1 MSHLYLDA
9 NELDAAARRAV
20 AEAGR
25 RIGGVGAGPVA
36 VLVAEVD
43 RDSVKTDDEA
53 WSSDQVDALNKE
65 LVEMI
70 SPSIRGDDL
79 VGRLGGRVVMI
90 LTDAGADD
98 ARVVG
103 DRICAAVRTHR
114 FGNGFGEA
122 ARTLSIG
129 AAAAPDHGQSYEAVL
144 DAALAA
150 LARIQ
155 SQGRD
160 GAATMPPP
168 HHDALRRP
176 LSIDRFAGRVQEL
189 ASLRQWLDEVG
200 TGQPRVVSVSGAAG
214 TGTAT
219 LLRQLESE
227 VRLRGGLFASV
238 SSPKRSLPKPYGAWR
253 ALLRA
258 THVFQPAPEREWAEL
273 QHLEPALG
281 EVPAVARPGS
291 QFRLLGELAEYVRL
305 LASDGPLVLVLEE
318 MQWADSWS
326 WDALEHLIGQLDG
339 DRIMIC
345 MTFRTEASGVGGGSG
360 PHDNTWMRR
369 ASLRPELTRQITVAN
384 LTRDEVKQWLD
395 AAFHRQA
402 VGRDLLAFIYRQ
414 TEGNPLFIA
423 HLLRSLVEDG
433 YIWHNGMRWEWTP
446 VSELR
451 VPAGRSALIA
461 HRLERFSASTYGV
474 LWTAAIAGR
483 EFDIRLLVAAGAG
496 SEPAVR
502 LALSEALGAG
512 LVHSTRKRKRG
523 SFAFTHEEVAEVL
536 IDGLPAQQRKQL
548 HLRVAQAL
556 EKLRPDSADDIA
568 LHYDAAGEQPDAYC
582 WGQFAAKAAERV
594 YAFGAASSYLQ
605 LAARNATSPGELAEI
620 RVSLAHLSETGGRF
634 DEVEELCDLAIEWFD
649 GQGDERRSLTLRRLR
664 ERARMELG
672 QPALVTLEALK
683 VLEAE
688 AKRLGFEH
696 ESVAVLLMMSQTYGR
711 LGDRR
716 TSERFAAEGV
726 AMAEQVGDTLLL
738 ADAVTRLGGA
748 MFSESPNRA
757 YTILERALSLYET
770 AGDARGQARTY
781 GNMGVVAQFESRLDV
796 AFEAYSKAI
805 TVGRAGGI
813 PDMWGVGAMNL
824 GVLHQR
830 CGDYDKAHDLFS
842 EALGLFVA
850 VKHSEYQLAALFNLA
865 HAEREVGR
873 WESATQLYET
883 TVSLAQR
890 IGQADIEAGATAGA
904 GLCALELG
912 DEGAA
917 RSAIRALRS
926 RTKDRTDWFVGREV
940 VEALQIR
947 TDVGD
952 DERRHYAVERL
963 ARSVELAESTDMY
976 CAAWLISSCADAVS
990 RIDRTRVGELLH
1002 AYADR
1007 VKKLGYPEMTRRF
1020 DALESGLER
1029 PQP

>member
-1 MSHLYLDA
+1 M
-9 NELDAAARRAV
+9 
-20 AEAGR
+20 
-25 RIGGVGAGPVA
+25 
-36 VLVAEVD
+36 
-43 RDSVKTDDEA
+43 
-53 WSSDQVDALNKE
+53 
-65 LVEMI
+65 
-70 SPSIRGDDL
+70 
-79 VGRLGGRVVMI
+79 
-90 LTDAGADD
+90 
-98 ARVVG
+98 
-103 DRICAAVRTHR
+103 
-114 FGNGFGEA
+114 
-122 ARTLSIG
+122 
-129 AAAAPDHGQSYEAVL
+129 
-144 DAALAA
+144 
-150 LARIQ
+150 
-155 SQGRD
+155 
-160 GAATMPPP
+160 
-168 HHDALRRP
+168 
-176 LSIDRFAGRVQEL
+176 
-189 ASLRQWLDEVG
+189 
-200 TGQPRVVSVSGAAG
+200 
-214 TGTAT
+214 
-219 LLRQLESE
+219 
-227 VRLRGGLFASV
+227 
-238 SSPKRSLPKPYGAWR
+238 
-253 ALLRA
+253 
-258 THVFQPAPEREWAEL
+258 
-273 QHLEPALG
+273 
-281 EVPAVARPGS
+281 
-291 QFRLLGELAEYVRL
+291 
-305 LASDGPLVLVLEE
+305 
-318 MQWADSWS
+318 
-326 WDALEHLIGQLDG
+326 
-339 DRIMIC
+339 
-345 MTFRTEASGVGGGSG
+345 
-360 PHDNTWMRR
+360 
-369 ASLRPELTRQITVAN
+369 
-384 LTRDEVKQWLD
+384 
-395 AAFHRQA
+395 
-402 VGRDLLAFIYRQ
+402 
-414 TEGNPLFIA
+414 
-423 HLLRSLVEDG
+423 
-433 YIWHNGMRWEWTP
+433 
-446 VSELR
+446 
-451 VPAGRSALIA
+451 
-461 HRLERFSASTYGV
+461 
-474 LWTAAIAGR
+474 
-483 EFDIRLLVAAGAG
+483 
-496 SEPAVR
+496 
-502 LALSEALGAG
+502 
-512 LVHSTRKRKRG
+512 
-523 SFAFTHEEVAEVL
+523 
-536 IDGLPAQQRKQL
+536 
-548 HLRVAQAL
+548 AQAL

-594 YAFGAASSYLQ
+594 YAFSAASSYLQ

-620 RVSLAHLSETGGRF
+620 RVALAHLSETGGRF

-688 AKRLGFEH
+688 AKRLGFDH
-696 ESVAVLLMMSQTYGR
+696 ENVAVLLMMSQTYGR

-830 CGDYDKAHDLFS
+830 CGDYDKARDLFS

-912 DEGAA
+912 NEDAA
-917 RSAIRALRS
+917 RTAIRALRS

-952 DERRHYAVERL
+952 DERRHHVVERL

-1020 DALESGLER
+1020 DALESGMER

>member
-1 MSHLYLDA
+1 MSQLYLDA
-9 NELDAAARRAV
+9 NELDAAARTVV

-25 RIGGVGAGPVA
+25 RGGGPGPVA
-36 VLVAEVD
+36 VLVAEIDVEPPPKPAAD
-43 RDSVKTDDEA
+43 GEP
-53 WSSDQVDALNKE
+53 WSPDHLDALNREVFE
-65 LVEMI
+65 LIGASV
-70 SPSIRGDDL
+70 RGADL
-79 VGRLGGRVVMI
+79 VGRIGERVVVV
-90 LTDAGADD
+90 LNNASADD
-98 ARVVG
+98 GRSVG

-114 FGNGFGEA
+114 FSNGFG

-129 AAAAPDHGQSYEAVL
+129 AAAAPDHGVSYEAVL
-144 DAALAA
+144 DAAAAA

-160 GAATMPPP
+160 GAAAMPPA
-168 HHDALRRP
+168 HHEALRRP

-200 TGQPRVVSVSGAAG
+200 AGQPRVVAVTGASG

-227 VRLRGGLFASV
+227 ARLRGGLFASV
-238 SSPKRSLPKPYGAWR
+238 AAPKRTLPKAYGVWR

-281 EVPAVARPGS
+281 ELAVVARPGS
-291 QFRLLGELAEYVRL
+291 QFRLLGELADYVRL
-305 LASDGPLVLVLEE
+305 LASDRPFVLVLDE

-326 WDALEHLIGQLDG
+326 WDALEHLIGQLDR

-345 MTFRTEASGVGGGSG
+345 LAFRTETSGLGSG
-360 PHDNTWMRR
+360 PHDSTWMRR
-369 ASLRPELTRQITVAN
+369 ASSRPELARQISIAN

-402 VGRDLLAFIYRQ
+402 VGRELLAFIYRH
-414 TEGNPLFIA
+414 TEGNPLFIT

-433 YIWHNGMRWEWTP
+433 YVWHNGMRWEWTP

-451 VPAGRSALIA
+451 IPAGRPALIG

-474 LWTAAIAGR
+474 LWTAAIVGR
-483 EFDIRLLVAAGAG
+483 EFDVRLLVAAGAG

-502 LALSEALGAG
+502 LALSEALSAG
-512 LVHSTRKRKRG
+512 LVHPTRERNRG
-523 SFAFTHEEVAEVL
+523 SYAFTHDDVAEVL
-536 IDGLPAQQRKQL
+536 IDGLPSQQRRQL

-556 EKLRPDSADDIA
+556 ERLRPDSTDDIA
-568 LHYDAAGEQPDAYC
+568 LHYDAAGEQADAYC
-582 WGQFAAKAAERV
+582 WGQFAAKTAERV
-594 YAFGAASSYLQ
+594 YASGAASSYLQ

-620 RVSLAHLSETGGRF
+620 RVALAHLSETRGRF

-688 AKRLGFEH
+688 AKRLRFDHEH
-696 ESVAVLLMMSQTYGR
+696 VAVLLMMSQTYGR

-738 ADAVTRLGGA
+738 ADAVNRLGGA
-748 MFSESPNRA
+748 MFSESPSRA
-757 YTILERALSLYET
+757 YSILERALSLYET
-770 AGDARGQARTY
+770 VGDARGQARTY

-813 PDMWGVGAMNL
+813 PDLWGAAALNL
-824 GVLHQR
+824 GVLLQR
-830 CGDYDKAHDLFS
+830 CGDYEKARDLFS

-850 VKHSEYQLAALFNLA
+850 VKHSEYQLAALFNMA

-912 DEGAA
+912 KEDEA

-947 TDVGD
+947 GYAGD
-952 DERRHYAVERL
+952 DEQRDRAVERL

-976 CAAWLISSCADAVS
+976 CAAWLITSCAEAVG
-990 RIDRTRVGELLH
+990 RIDRTRVGELLR
-1002 AYADR
+1002 AYGDR

-1020 DALESGLER
+1020 DVLEASLER
-1029 PQP
+1029 PQQ

>member
-9 NELDAAARRAV
+9 NELDAAARTAV

-43 RDSVKTDDEA
+43 RDAGKTEADPEA
-53 WSSDQVDALNKE
+53 WSSDHVDALNKE

-70 SPSIRGDDL
+70 GASIRGDDL

-98 ARVVG
+98 ARAVG

-114 FGNGFGEA
+114 FGDGFSGA

-189 ASLRQWLDEVG
+189 ASLRQWLDEAG
-200 TGQPRVVSVSGAAG
+200 AGQPRVVSISGAAG

-305 LASDGPLVLVLEE
+305 LASNGPLVLVLEE

-326 WDALEHLIGQLDG
+326 WDALEHLIHQLDG

-345 MTFRTEASGVGGGSG
+345 MTFRTEAIGVGSG
-360 PHDNTWMRR
+360 PHDSTWMRR
-369 ASLRPELTRQITVAN
+369 AGLRPELTRQITVAN

-402 VGRDLLAFIYRQ
+402 VGRELLAFIYRQ

-512 LVHSTRKRKRG
+512 LLHSTRKRKRG
-523 SFAFTHEEVAEVL
+523 NFAFTHEEVAEVL

-582 WGQFAAKAAERV
+582 WGQFGAKAAERV

-688 AKRLGFEH
+688 AKRLGFDH
-696 ESVAVLLMMSQTYGR
+696 ENVAVLLMMSQTYGR

-830 CGDYDKAHDLFS
+830 CGDYDKARDLFS

-952 DERRHYAVERL
+952 DERRHHAVERL

-976 CAAWLISSCADAVS
+976 CAAWLISSCAEAVS

>member
-1 MSHLYLDA
+1 MSHPLLDA
-9 NELDAAARRAV
+9 NELDTAARVVV

-25 RIGGVGAGPVA
+25 KGAGPVA
-36 VLVAEVD
+36 VVVAEVD
-43 RDSVKTDDEA
+43 DRTAKPAGEVDGGS
-53 WSSDQVDALNKE
+53 WSPDPADALSSAV
-65 LVEMI
+65 VEMI
-70 SPSIRGDDL
+70 ASSLRGGDL
-79 VGRLGGRVVMI
+79 VGRVGNRVVMI
-90 LTDAGADD
+90 LANASADD
-98 ARVVG
+98 GRAVG
-103 DRICAAVRTHR
+103 DRLCAAIRTHR
-114 FGNGFGEA
+114 FGNGFGS
-122 ARTLSIG
+122 RTLSVG
-129 AAAAPDHGQSYEAVL
+129 AAAAPDHGQSYETVL
-144 DAALAA
+144 DAAVGA

-155 SQGRD
+155 AQGRD
-160 GAATMPPP
+160 GAAAMPPP
-168 HHDALRRP
+168 HHEALRRP
-176 LSIDRFAGRVQEL
+176 LSVDRFAGRAQEL
-189 ASLRQWLDEVG
+189 ASLTQWLDEVHAG
-200 TGQPRVVSVSGAAG
+200 EPRVVSVSGPVG

-238 SSPKRSLPKPYGAWR
+238 AAPKRPLQKPYGVWR

-281 EVPAVARPGS
+281 EVPAIPRPGS
-291 QFRLLGELAEYVRL
+291 QFRLLGELTDYVRL
-305 LASDGPLVLVLEE
+305 LASGRTLVLVLDE
-318 MQWADSWS
+318 MQWVDSSS
-326 WDALEHLIGQLDG
+326 WDALEHLIGQLG
-339 DRIMIC
+339 RDRIMIC
-345 MTFRTEASGVGGGSG
+345 MTFRTDGSGPGGGAGSG
-360 PHDNTWMRR
+360 PHDAGWMRR
-369 ASLRPELTRQITVAN
+369 VTSRPELARHITIAN
-384 LTRDEVKQWLD
+384 LTREEVKQWLD
-395 AAFHRQA
+395 AAFHRQP
-402 VGRDLLAFIYRQ
+402 VGRELLAFIYRH
-414 TEGNPLFIA
+414 TEGNPLFIG
-423 HLLRSLVEDG
+423 HLLRALVEDG
-433 YIWHNGMRWEWTP
+433 FIWHNGTRWEWTP

-451 VPAGRSALIA
+451 IPAGRAALIA
-461 HRLERFSASTYGV
+461 HRLERFSASTNGV
-474 LWTAAIAGR
+474 LWTAAIVGR

-502 LALSEALGAG
+502 LALSEALSAG
-512 LVHSTRKRKRG
+512 LLRPTRERKRG
-523 SFAFTHEEVAEVL
+523 SFAFTHDDVADVL
-536 IDGLPAQQRKQL
+536 IDGLPTQQRKQL

-556 EKLRPDSADDIA
+556 EKLRPNSADDIA
-568 LHYDAAGEQPDAYC
+568 LHYDAAGEQADAYC

-594 YAFGAASSYLQ
+594 YAFGPASTYLQ

-620 RVSLAHLSETGGRF
+620 RVALAHLSETGGRF
-634 DEVEELCDLAIEWFD
+634 DEVEELCDLAIEWYD

-688 AKRLGFEH
+688 AKRLRFDQ
-696 ESVAVLLMMSQTYGR
+696 ESVAVLLMMSQTSGR

-716 TSERFAAEGV
+716 TSERIAAEGV
-726 AMAEQVGDTLLL
+726 AMAEQIGDTLLL

-748 MFSESPNRA
+748 MFSEAPNRT
-757 YTILERALSLYET
+757 YSILERALSLYES

-813 PDMWGVGAMNL
+813 ADMWGVAALNL
-824 GVLHQR
+824 GVLSQR
-830 CGDYDKAHDLFS
+830 CGDYDKARDLFS

-850 VKHSEYQLAALFNLA
+850 VKHSEYQLAALFNMA
-865 HAEREVGR
+865 HVEREMGR

-912 DEGAA
+912 NLPAA
-917 RSAIRALRS
+917 RSAIRALEA
-926 RTKDRTDWFVGREV
+926 RTKDRTDWFLGREV

-947 TDVGD
+947 CDAGD
-952 DERRHYAVERL
+952 AERRDQAVKRL
-963 ARSVELAESTDMY
+963 GRSVELAESTDTY
-976 CAAWLISSCADAVS
+976 CAAWIISSCAEAVS
-990 RIDRTRVGELLH
+990 RIDRTRVGELLR
-1002 AYADR
+1002 AYAER
-1007 VKKLGYPEMTRRF
+1007 VRKLGYPEMSRRF
-1020 DALESGLER
+1020 DALETSLER

>member
-9 NELDAAARRAV
+9 NELDAAARRVV

-25 RIGGVGAGPVA
+25 RIGGAGPGPVA

-43 RDSVKTDDEA
+43 RDAGNSGPVAEG
-53 WSSDQVDALNKE
+53 WSSDHVDALNKE

-70 SPSIRGDDL
+70 GASIRGDDL
-79 VGRLGGRVVMI
+79 IGQAGGRVVMV
-90 LTDAGADD
+90 LTDASADD
-98 ARVVG
+98 GRAVG
-103 DRICAAVRTHR
+103 DRICAAVRNHR
-114 FGNGFGEA
+114 FGSGFGGA

-129 AAAAPDHGQSYEAVL
+129 AAAAPDHGQSYEDVL
-144 DAALAA
+144 EAALAA
-150 LARIQ
+150 LTRIQ

-160 GAATMPPP
+160 GAAAMPPQ

-176 LSIDRFAGRVQEL
+176 LSIDRFAGRAQEL
-189 ASLRQWLDEVG
+189 ASLTQWLDEASA
-200 TGQPRVVSVSGAAG
+200 GQPRVVSVAGAAG

-238 SSPKRSLPKPYGAWR
+238 SSPKRSLPKAYGAWR

-273 QHLEPALG
+273 QHLESALG
-281 EVPAVARPGS
+281 EVPAVTRPGS

-305 LASDGPLVLVLEE
+305 LASNGPLVLVLEE

-326 WDALEHLIGQLDG
+326 WDALEHLIRELDG

-345 MTFRTEASGVGGGSG
+345 MTFRTETSGFGSG
-360 PHDNTWMRR
+360 PHDSTWMRR
-369 ASLRPELTRQITVAN
+369 ASLRPELVREITVAN

-395 AAFHRQA
+395 AAFHRQV
-402 VGRDLLAFIYRQ
+402 VGRDLLAFIYRH

-433 YIWHNGMRWEWTP
+433 YVWHNGMRWEWTP

-451 VPAGRSALIA
+451 VLAGRSALIA

-502 LALSEALGAG
+502 LALSEALSAG
-512 LVHSTRKRKRG
+512 LLHSTRKRKRG
-523 SFAFTHEEVAEVL
+523 SFAFTHDDVAEVL

-568 LHYDAAGEQPDAYC
+568 LHYDAAGEQADAYC

-620 RVSLAHLSETGGRF
+620 RVALAHLSETGGRF

-688 AKRLGFEH
+688 GKRLGFDH
-696 ESVAVLLMMSQTYGR
+696 ENVAVLLMMSQTYGR

-757 YTILERALSLYET
+757 YTILERALALYES

-830 CGDYDKAHDLFS
+830 CGEYDKARDLFS

-912 DEGAA
+912 NEDAA

-926 RTKDRTDWFVGREV
+926 RSKDRSDWFVGREV

-947 TDVGD
+947 TDIGD
-952 DERRHYAVERL
+952 VERRDHVVERL

-976 CAAWLISSCADAVS
+976 CAAWLISSCAETVS
-990 RIDRTRVGELLH
+990 RIDRTRVGELLR

-1020 DALESGLER
+1020 DALEASLER

>member
-1 MSHLYLDA
+1 
-9 NELDAAARRAV
+9 
-20 AEAGR
+20 
-25 RIGGVGAGPVA
+25 
-36 VLVAEVD
+36 
-43 RDSVKTDDEA
+43 
-53 WSSDQVDALNKE
+53 
-65 LVEMI
+65 
-70 SPSIRGDDL
+70 
-79 VGRLGGRVVMI
+79 
-90 LTDAGADD
+90 
-98 ARVVG
+98 
-103 DRICAAVRTHR
+103 
-114 FGNGFGEA
+114 
-122 ARTLSIG
+122 
-129 AAAAPDHGQSYEAVL
+129 
-144 DAALAA
+144 
-150 LARIQ
+150 
-155 SQGRD
+155 
-160 GAATMPPP
+160 
-168 HHDALRRP
+168 
-176 LSIDRFAGRVQEL
+176 
-189 ASLRQWLDEVG
+189 
-200 TGQPRVVSVSGAAG
+200 
-214 TGTAT
+214 
-219 LLRQLESE
+219 
-227 VRLRGGLFASV
+227 
-238 SSPKRSLPKPYGAWR
+238 
-253 ALLRA
+253 
-258 THVFQPAPEREWAEL
+258 
-273 QHLEPALG
+273 
-281 EVPAVARPGS
+281 
-291 QFRLLGELAEYVRL
+291 
-305 LASDGPLVLVLEE
+305 
-318 MQWADSWS
+318 
-326 WDALEHLIGQLDG
+326 
-339 DRIMIC
+339 
-345 MTFRTEASGVGGGSG
+345 
-360 PHDNTWMRR
+360 
-369 ASLRPELTRQITVAN
+369 
-384 LTRDEVKQWLD
+384 
-395 AAFHRQA
+395 
-402 VGRDLLAFIYRQ
+402 
-414 TEGNPLFIA
+414 
-423 HLLRSLVEDG
+423 
-433 YIWHNGMRWEWTP
+433 
-446 VSELR
+446 
-451 VPAGRSALIA
+451 
-461 HRLERFSASTYGV
+461 
-474 LWTAAIAGR
+474 
-483 EFDIRLLVAAGAG
+483 
-496 SEPAVR
+496 
-502 LALSEALGAG
+502 
-512 LVHSTRKRKRG
+512 
-523 SFAFTHEEVAEVL
+523 
-536 IDGLPAQQRKQL
+536 
-548 HLRVAQAL
+548 
-556 EKLRPDSADDIA
+556 
-568 LHYDAAGEQPDAYC
+568 
-582 WGQFAAKAAERV
+582 
-594 YAFGAASSYLQ
+594 
-605 LAARNATSPGELAEI
+605 
-620 RVSLAHLSETGGRF
+620 
-634 DEVEELCDLAIEWFD
+634 
-649 GQGDERRSLTLRRLR
+649 
-664 ERARMELG
+664 MELG

-688 AKRLGFEH
+688 AKRLGFDH
-696 ESVAVLLMMSQTYGR
+696 ENVAVLLMMSQTYGR

-830 CGDYDKAHDLFS
+830 CGDYDKARDLFS